1 MNGAG
6 QSRVIGLLGV
16 GFDHEDE
23 HIRITQADN
32 YKVLMGS
39 QASHKKLQQ
48 MCSEIEEK
56 VHSSGRL
63 LSDYTP
69 EEFMELVGKLY

>member
-6 QSRVIGLLGV
+6 QSRVVGLLGV

-23 HIRITQADN
+23 HIRITRADN
-32 YKVLMGS
+32 YQVLMGS
-39 QASHKKLQQ
+39 HASHKKRQE
-48 MCSEIEEK
+48 MCSKIDK
-56 VHSSGRL
+56 MIRSSGRL